1 MLKRL
6 STRQVL
12 FLLVFSIFCLLV
24 CPHILEMGTNGDG
37 TEYASIARNMS
48 EGLGTFWAPYLD
60 DTNWPVHW
68 EHPPL
73 IYWIQS
79 IFFRLFG
86 DGLYFEGIY
95 GFGIALVI
103 LYLTAMFWQRVRRD
117 FQLPVLGSWWPLLL
131 LISLT
136 AFSYYVQSNRLVA
149 TFLIFALLETYF
161 AYRSMAGGK
170 STVIYAIATGLTV
183 YLGLIAKGPV
193 AFFAFAVPTIGCLT
207 IKPGFSR
214 AAASTLL
221 AMVMC
226 AACFLLTG
234 LLFPESMDF
243 WKFFMKTQIFTSL
256 ASTRAGGDTYFSYI
270 ERLISQMIVPFG
282 LTGMI
287 MLILKAHFRDL
298 KFNRHA
304 AFFLLIA
311 LAGCLPF
318 FVSKRQHLRYVLHS
332 LPFFVLSLA
341 FVTDN
346 IAEKVESIIAKKR
359 KIRLGFVVATLLFF
373 MISIGGMVYRKDE
386 MTRAYAFFED
396 LYLRDIPLTER
407 SIVTIYPK
415 AMIMDDYLFVWMQRY
430 FKVSVM
436 GEMGGDYLL
445 VDKNSGFEIPE
456 GYEKIHRE
464 PTRKYILYKRI
475 VQ

>member
-1 MLKRL
+1 
-6 STRQVL
+6 
-12 FLLVFSIFCLLV
+12 
-24 CPHILEMGTNGDG
+24 MGTNGDG

-60 DTNWPVHW
+60 DTNEPVHW

-79 IFFRLFG
+79 IFFRMFG

-103 LYLTAMFWQRVRRD
+103 LYLAAMFWQRVRRD
-117 FQLPVLGSWWPLLL
+117 FQLQVIGSWWPLVL
-131 LISLT
+131 LISLP
-136 AFSYYVQSNRLVA
+136 VA

-183 YLGLIAKGPV
+183 YLGFIAMGPV
-193 AFFAFAVPTIGCLT
+193 ALFAFAVPTIGCLT

-221 AMVMC
+221 AMVIF

-243 WKFFMKTQIFTSL
+243 WKFFMKAQIFRSL
-256 ASTRAGGDTYFSYI
+256 ASTRGGGDSYFRYI
-270 ERLISQMIVPFG
+270 ERLISNLIVPFG

-287 MLILKAHFRDL
+287 MLILKTHFRNL
-298 KFNRHA
+298 KVNRHA

-318 FVSKRQHLRYVLHS
+318 FVSKRQHLRYILHS
-332 LPFFVLSLA
+332 LPFFILSLA

-346 IAEKVESIIAKKR
+346 IAEKVESIIGKKR
-359 KIRLGFVVATLLFF
+359 KIRLGFVVTALFF
-373 MISIGGMVYRKDE
+373 FMVSIGAMVYRKDE
-386 MTRAYAFFED
+386 ITRADAFFED

-415 AMIMDDYLFVWMQRY
+415 EMIMDDYLFVWMQRY
-430 FKVSVM
+430 FKVSVT

-445 VDKNSGFEIPE
+445 VDKKSGFEIPE
-456 GYEKIHRE
+456 GYEKMHRE

>member
-12 FLLVFSIFCLLV
+12 FLLVFSIFCLLLGH
-24 CPHILEMGTNGDG
+24 HILEMGTNGDG

-60 DTNWPVHW
+60 DTIEPVHW

-79 IFFRLFG
+79 IFFRMFG

-103 LYLTAMFWQRVRRD
+103 LYLTAMFWQRVHRD
-117 FQLPVLGSWWPLLL
+117 FQLPVIGSWWPLVL
-131 LISLT
+131 LISLPV
-136 AFSYYVQSNRLVA
+136 FSYIVQSNRLVA

-170 STVIYAIATGLTV
+170 STVIFAIATGLTV
-183 YLGLIAKGPV
+183 YLGFIAMGPV
-193 AFFAFAVPTIGCLT
+193 ALFAFAVPTIGCLT

-214 AAASTLL
+214 AAVSTLM
-221 AMVMC
+221 AMVIF

-234 LLFPESMDF
+234 LFFPESMDF
-243 WKFFMKTQIFTSL
+243 WKFFMKAQVFRSL
-256 ASTRAGGDTYFSYI
+256 ASTRGGGDSYFRYI
-270 ERLISQMIVPFG
+270 ERLISNLIVPFG

-287 MLILKAHFRDL
+287 MLILKTHFRNL

-318 FVSKRQHLRYVLHS
+318 FVSKRQHLRYILHS
-332 LPFFVLSLA
+332 LPFFILSLA

-346 IAEKVESIIAKKR
+346 IAEKVESIIGKKR
-359 KIRLGFVVATLLFF
+359 KIRLVFVVTALFF
-373 MISIGGMVYRKDE
+373 FHG
-386 MTRAYAFFED
+386 
-396 LYLRDIPLTER
+396 
-407 SIVTIYPK
+407 
-415 AMIMDDYLFVWMQRY
+415 
-430 FKVSVM
+430 
-436 GEMGGDYLL
+436 
-445 VDKNSGFEIPE
+445 
-456 GYEKIHRE
+456 IHR
-464 PTRKYILYKRI
+464 RYGLSKGRNHQSGRFFRRSLFAGYSAD
-475 VQ
+475 

>member
-24 CPHILEMGTNGDG
+24 GPHILEMGTNGDG

-60 DTNWPVHW
+60 DTNEPVHW

-79 IFFRLFG
+79 IFFRMFG

-103 LYLTAMFWQRVRRD
+103 LYLAAMFWQRVRRD
-117 FQLPVLGSWWPLLL
+117 FQLQVIGSWWPLVL
-131 LISLT
+131 LISLPV
-136 AFSYYVQSNRLVA
+136 FSYIVQSNRLVA

-183 YLGLIAKGPV
+183 YLGFIAMGPV
-193 AFFAFAVPTIGCLT
+193 ALFAFAVPTIGCLT

-221 AMVMC
+221 AMVIF

-243 WKFFMKTQIFTSL
+243 WKFFMKAQIFRSL
-256 ASTRAGGDTYFSYI
+256 ASTRGGGDSYFRYI
-270 ERLISQMIVPFG
+270 ERLISNLIVPFG

-287 MLILKAHFRDL
+287 MLILKTHFRNL
-298 KFNRHA
+298 KVNRHA

-318 FVSKRQHLRYVLHS
+318 FVSKRQHLRYILHS
-332 LPFFVLSLA
+332 LPFFILSLA

-346 IAEKVESIIAKKR
+346 IAEKVESIIGKKR
-359 KIRLGFVVATLLFF
+359 KIRLGFVVTALFF
-373 MISIGGMVYRKDE
+373 FMVSIGAMVYRKDE
-386 MTRAYAFFED
+386 ITRADAFFED

-415 AMIMDDYLFVWMQRY
+415 EMIMGDYLFVWMQRY

-456 GYEKIHRE
+456 GYEKMHRE